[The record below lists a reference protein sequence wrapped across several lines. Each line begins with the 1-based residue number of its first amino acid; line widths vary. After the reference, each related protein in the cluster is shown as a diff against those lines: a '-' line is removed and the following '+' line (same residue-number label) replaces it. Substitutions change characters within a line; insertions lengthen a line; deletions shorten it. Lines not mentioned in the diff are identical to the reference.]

1 MGLVI
6 ATLGWTRHGGDFI
19 TRIFHVFK
27 VSQRSMFYCYLV
39 LPPLAML
46 MLNNLK
52 KIVVGE
58 PMPVGN
64 YIFILNFQ
72 VVLYKNRRTI
82 FCDRDLAK

>member
-1 MGLVI
+1 MGLCVI

-46 MLNNLK
+46 ML
-52 KIVVGE
+52 IIFVVAAKRYMLRE
-58 PMPVGN
+58 RESPPP
-64 YIFILNFQ
+64 
-72 VVLYKNRRTI
+72 
-82 FCDRDLAK
+82 LAIIYSY